1 MSNIKLKYALYGAA
15 LALLLALVAAALQL
29 LEAGLSSG
37 DGSFSHL
44 TLAAVLR
51 MGGLTALG
59 ALLAFLY
66 GGRLAQS
73 VDGLN
78 RSAERI
84 GQGDYSQPIRAS
96 LSHEFNGLQ
105 QTLEQMRQRL
115 TQTTVTRDYLQNIID
130 SMNDAVFVTGPDDLI
145 RIANKAACRL
155 TGLDQPELMT
165 RQFPSL
171 LDPVSGMTAEV
182 LLQRASDSGETVLRT
197 VSGQTIP
204 VSISTAALTANDAQ
218 FTGNIY
224 VARDITER
232 KRAERRIRYLASHDT
247 LTKIPNRLQFQ
258 HLLQQAIA
266 RTQRSDGAVAMLY
279 LDMDR
284 FKEVNDTFGHAAGD
298 RVLEVLTERLTR
310 VVPADAVMGRL
321 AGDEFALFLEGDSLT
336 TVRTAVRQLGAA
348 ILAAMEQAFHIDEN
362 EIFLSA
368 SLGAAFSP
376 RDANNVIDLIRNADA
391 AMYYSKQNGGNNC
404 VTYSPQM
411 NAAAVERLM
420 LKSKLARAV
429 ERDELV
435 VRYMPKVD
443 LASGQIVGA
452 EALLRWRLP
461 GHGDIPPSQFI
472 PLAEEGNL
480 IHSVGEWVLDRV
492 CIDYHRLS
500 EQGRKPGRIALNL
513 SLKQLRQASFILRC
527 RSVFERHNV
536 SPDNLELEITE
547 TTLMAD
553 PKRTI
558 AMLNEL
564 RDLGLHLSIDD
575 FGTGYSSLSAL
586 QQFPIGTLKIDQ
598 SFVRD
603 ALGDANDATLVRTII
618 EMGRS
623 LGMIV
628 VAEGI
633 ETVEQLNFLRALGC
647 QQGQGKLFGEPC
659 SVTELATV
667 LLQQESQ
674 APLWAAWFDKAERP
688 ALQA

>member
-15 LALLLALVAAALQL
+15 LALLLALVAASLQL
-29 LEAGLSSG
+29 LEAGASAVDGSSG
-37 DGSFSHL
+37 PL

-59 ALLAFLY
+59 SLLAFLY

-73 VDGLN
+73 LEGLSH
-78 RSAERI
+78 SAARI
-84 GQGDYSQPIRAS
+84 GSGDYSQPIVAN
-96 LSHEFNGLQ
+96 LSNEFNGLQ
-105 QTLEQMRQRL
+105 RTLEQMRQRL
-115 TQTTVTRDYLQNIID
+115 NQTTVTRDYLQNIID
-130 SMNDAVFVTGPDDLI
+130 SMNDAVLVTGDDGLI
-145 RIANKAACRL
+145 RIANHAARRL
-155 TGLDQPELMT
+155 TGLEQADLLQ
-165 RQFPSL
+165 RQFQSL
-171 LDPVSGMTAEV
+171 LDATPGVTAEV
-182 LLQRASDSGETVLRT
+182 LLQRACESGETVLRT
-197 VSGQTIP
+197 ASGQTIP
-204 VSISTAALTANDAQ
+204 VSISNAALTTKDSQ
-218 FTGNIY
+218 FAGSIY

-266 RTQRSDGAVAMLY
+266 RTQRNDGAVGLLY

-284 FKEVNDTFGHAAGD
+284 FKEVNDTFGHTAGD

-310 VVPADAVMGRL
+310 IVPSDAVMGRL

-336 TVRTAVRQLGAA
+336 AVRTAVRQLGAS
-348 ILAAMEQAFHIDEN
+348 ILAAMEQAFHIEDHEV
-362 EIFLSA
+362 FLAA

-420 LKSKLARAV
+420 LKSKLARAA
-429 ERDELV
+429 ERDELI
-435 VRYMPKVD
+435 VRYMPKVE
-443 LASGQIVGA
+443 LATGRIVGA
-452 EALLRWRLP
+452 ETLLRWRLP

-472 PLAEEGNL
+472 PLAEEGNI
-480 IHSVGEWVLDRV
+480 IHGVGEWVLDRV
-492 CIDYHRLS
+492 CIDYRRLA
-500 EQGRKPGRIALNL
+500 EQGHEPGRIALNL

-536 SPDNLELEITE
+536 SPDHLELEITE

-564 RDLGLHLSIDD
+564 RELGLHLSIDD

-623 LGMIV
+623 LGMTV

-633 ETVEQLNFLRALGC
+633 ETPEQLAYLRSLGC
-647 QQGQGKLFGEPC
+647 EQGQGKLFGEAC
-659 SVTELATV
+659 SVSELAS
-667 LLQQESQ
+667 LLQQQEAHS
-674 APLWAAWFDKAERP
+674 PPWAALFDSGQRP
-688 ALQA
+688 ALLA

>member
-1 MSNIKLKYALYGAA
+1 MTSLKLKFALYGAV
-15 LALLLALVAAALQL
+15 LALLLAVVAASLQL
-29 LEAGLSSG
+29 LEAGLSVG
-37 DGSFSHL
+37 DGSASQL

-59 ALLAFLY
+59 SLLAFLY
-66 GGRLAQS
+66 GGRLSQS
-73 VDGLN
+73 LDGLS
-78 RSAERI
+78 RSAARI
-84 GQGDYSQPIRAS
+84 GSGDYSQPVATN
-96 LSHEFNGLQ
+96 LSNEFNGLQ
-105 QTLEQMRQRL
+105 RTLEQMRQRL
-115 TQTTVTRDYLQNIID
+115 NQTTVTRDYLQNIID
-130 SMNDAVFVTGPDDLI
+130 SMNDAVFVNGDDGLI
-145 RIANKAACRL
+145 RIANNAARRL
-155 TGLDQPELMT
+155 TGLEQEALLQ

-171 LDPVSGMTAEV
+171 LDATPGVTAETV
-182 LLQRASDSGETVLRT
+182 LQRACETGETVLRT
-197 VSGQTIP
+197 ASGQTIP
-204 VSISTAALTANDAQ
+204 VSISHAALTTNDAHYN
-218 FTGNIY
+218 GNIY

-266 RTQRSDGAVAMLY
+266 RTQRNEGAVGLLY

-284 FKEVNDTFGHAAGD
+284 FKEVNDTFGHTAGD

-310 VVPADAVMGRL
+310 IVPADAVMGRL

-336 TVRTAVRQLGAA
+336 AVRTAVRQLGAS
-348 ILAAMEQAFHIDEN
+348 ILAAMEQAFHIEDHEV
-362 EIFLSA
+362 FLAA

-420 LKSKLARAV
+420 LKSKLARAA

-435 VRYMPKVD
+435 VRYMPKVE
-443 LASGQIVGA
+443 LATGRIVGA

-472 PLAEEGNL
+472 PLAEEGNI
-480 IHSVGEWVLDRV
+480 IHGVGEWVLDRV
-492 CIDYHRLS
+492 CIDYRRLA
-500 EQGRKPGRIALNL
+500 EQGHDPGRIALNL

-564 RDLGLHLSIDD
+564 RELGLHLSIDD

-623 LGMIV
+623 LGMTV

-633 ETVEQLNFLRALGC
+633 ETTEQLAYLRALGC
-647 QQGQGKLFGEPC
+647 EQGQGKLFGEPC
-659 SVTELATV
+659 VVADLAEL
-667 LLQQESQ
+667 LKQQESHS
-674 APLWAAWFDKAERP
+674 PPWAALFGGDERP